1 MNMLKNIP
9 ASPKIEKKE
18 YQSAMTKLENK
29 IGELQRKAVDSNIP
43 VIIIFEG
50 WGAAG
55 KGTLINKLMMAFDP
69 RGYNVYPIKNPTE
82 EEEMRPF
89 LWRFWTKTPEKGR
102 IAIFD
107 RSWYRRL
114 SVERVDEETS
124 KKDWKRA
131 YHEIKSFEKQLVD
144 GGCLIVKFFLHISKK
159 EQKKRFRELLLNP
172 ATEWR
177 VTKDDLRH
185 HRQYGK
191 YFKVFGEML
200 EGTDTDYAPWTL
212 VESKD
217 HKTAALKIFTKIAD
231 SLAEKLS
238 AQKITGLTGSARPVS
253 VKSAPAGKSIIGESD
268 LSLSLSRAEYLEKLK
283 KYQARIRDIEHEVYK
298 KRIPVL
304 ILYEGWDAAGKGGN
318 IRRLAQSLDPR
329 GYEVVPIAAPSD
341 VEKRHHYL
349 WRFWNRIPKAGH
361 ITIFDR
367 TWYGRVLV
375 ERVEGFCSPAEWN
388 RAYDEINEM
397 EKQFSDFGAVIVKFW
412 LNISKDEQLKRF
424 NDRQKNVWKDWKITE
439 EDWRNRKK
447 WGLYLGAVDEMLLK
461 TNTLHSPWTVVESNC
476 KLYARIKTLKTV
488 IESVE
493 KAL

>member
-1 MNMLKNIP
+1 MNMLETIP
-9 ASPKIEKKE
+9 ASMQIEKSKYRSE
-18 YQSAMTKLENK
+18 MKKLENR
-29 IGELQRKAVDSNIP
+29 IGELQRKTLDSKTP

-50 WGAAG
+50 WGASG

-69 RGYNVYPIKNPTE
+69 RGYNVYPIKAPTE
-82 EEEMRPF
+82 EERMRPF

-107 RSWYRRL
+107 RSWYRRP
-114 SVERVDEETS
+114 SIERVDGEIGR
-124 KKDWKRA
+124 KDCNRTF
-131 YHEIKSFEKQLVD
+131 HEIRSFEKLLTD
-144 GGCLIVKFFLHISKK
+144 DGCLIVKFFLHISKK
-159 EQKKRFRELLLNP
+159 EQKKRFRKLLANP

-185 HRQYGK
+185 HRQYAK
-191 YFKVFGEML
+191 YFKVFGEMI
-200 EGTDTDYAPWTL
+200 EETDTDYAPWTL
-212 VESKD
+212 VDSKD
-217 HKTAALKIFTKIAD
+217 HKMAALKIFTEITDRLTA
-231 SLAEKLS
+231 KLS
-238 AQKITGLTGSARPVS
+238 ALSTAGAACPLPA
-253 VKSAPAGKSIIGESD
+253 KSTSAGKSIIGESN
-268 LSLSLSRAEYLEKLK
+268 LSLSLNRVEYLEKLK
-283 KYQARIRDIEHEVYK
+283 VCQDRMRELEHEVYR

-341 VEKRHHYL
+341 IEKRHHYL

-361 ITIFDR
+361 ITVFDR
-367 TWYGRVLV
+367 TWYGRLLV
-375 ERVEGFCSPAEWN
+375 ERVEGLCSPTEWG
-388 RAYDEINEM
+388 RAYDEINET
-397 EKQFSDFGAVIVKFW
+397 ERQLTDFGAVIVKFW

-424 NDRQKNVWKDWKITE
+424 NDRQKNVWKDWKITD

-447 WGLYLGAVDEMLLK
+447 WGPYLGAVDEMLLR
-461 TNTLHSPWTVVESNC
+461 TNTLHSPWAVVESNC

>member
-9 ASPKIEKKE
+9 AVRNMEKKE
-18 YQSAMTKLENK
+18 YQSVMKGLENK
-29 IGELQRKAVDSNIP
+29 IGELQRKAVDSKLP

-55 KGTLINKLMMAFDP
+55 KGTLINKLMMSFDP
-69 RGYNVYPIKNPTE
+69 RGYNVYPIKDPTE
-82 EEEMRPF
+82 EEQMHPF
-89 LWRFWTKTPEKGR
+89 LWRFWTKTPERGR
-102 IAIFD
+102 TAIFD

-114 SVERVDEETS
+114 SVERLDGTTA

-131 YHEIKSFEKQLVD
+131 YHEIRTFEKQLVD
-144 GGCLIVKFFLHISKK
+144 DGCLIVKFFLHISKK
-159 EQKKRFRELLLNP
+159 EQKKRFRKLLANP

-185 HRQYGK
+185 HRK
-191 YFKVFGEML
+191 YDEHFKVFGEML

-212 VESKD
+212 VDSKD
-217 HKTAALKIFTKIAD
+217 HKAAALRIFTEITGR
-231 SLAEKLS
+231 LEEKLS
-238 AQKITGLTGSARPVS
+238 TPAIEGSARRVS
-253 VKSAPAGKSIIGESD
+253 AKSAPAAKSIIGESD
-268 LSLSLSRAEYLEKLK
+268 LSLSMGRVEYLENLK
-283 KYQARIRDIEHEVYK
+283 KYQGRIRELEHEVYK

-329 GYEVVPIAAPSD
+329 GYEVIPVAAPTD

-361 ITIFDR
+361 IAIFDR

-375 ERVEGFCSPAEWN
+375 ERVEGFCSSMEWN
-388 RAYDEINEM
+388 RAYDEINET
-397 EKQFSDFGAVIVKFW
+397 EKQFSDYGAVIVKFW
-412 LNISKDEQLKRF
+412 LNIDKDEQFRRF
-424 NDRQKNVWKDWKITE
+424 NERRKNIWKQWKITE
-439 EDWRNRKK
+439 EDWRNREK
-447 WGLYLGAVDEMLLK
+447 WDLYLRAVDEMLLK
-461 TNTLHSPWTVVESNC
+461 TSTLHSPWTVVESNC

-488 IESVE
+488 IESME
-493 KAL
+493 RAL

>member
-9 ASPKIEKKE
+9 SCTKMEKKE
-18 YQSAMTKLENK
+18 YQTEISKLENK
-29 IGELQRKAVDSNIP
+29 LGELQREALSSKVPI
-43 VIIIFEG
+43 IIIFEG

-69 RGYNVYPIKNPTE
+69 RGYNVYPIKDPTE
-82 EEEMRPF
+82 EEQMRPF
-89 LWRFWTKTPEKGR
+89 LWRFWIKTPEKGR

-114 SVERVDEETS
+114 SVERVDGQTC

-131 YHEIKSFEKQLVD
+131 YHEINSFEKQLVD
-144 GGCLIVKFFLHISKK
+144 DGCLIVKFFLHISKK
-159 EQKKRFRELLLNP
+159 EQKKRFKELLSNQ

-185 HRQYGK
+185 HRQYK
-191 YFKVFGEML
+191 EYFRVFGEML
-200 EGTDTDYAPWTL
+200 EGTDTDCAPWTVL
-212 VESKD
+212 ESKD
-217 HKTAALKIFTKIAD
+217 RRTANLRIFREITERLQKR
-231 SLAEKLS
+231 LS
-238 AQKITGLTGSARPVS
+238 VTATAKPTRPG
-253 VKSAPAGKSIIGESD
+253 KSPAAVKSIIGESD
-268 LSLSLSRAEYLEKLK
+268 LTLSLSREEYLENLK
-283 KYQARIRDIEHEVYK
+283 KCQERMRNLEYEVYK
-298 KRIPVL
+298 KRIPVV

-318 IRRLAQSLDPR
+318 IRRLSQSLDPR
-329 GYEVVPIAAPSD
+329 GYEVIPIAAPSD

-349 WRFWNRIPKAGH
+349 WRFWNRTPKAGH
-361 ITIFDR
+361 IAIFDR

-397 EKQFSDFGAVIVKFW
+397 EKQYSDFGAVIVKFW
-412 LNISKDEQLKRF
+412 LNIDKKEQYRRF
-424 NDRQKNVWKDWKITE
+424 NERRENVWKQWKITE
-439 EDWRNRKK
+439 EDWRNREK
-447 WGLYLGAVDEMLLK
+447 WNLYLGAVDEMLLK
-461 TNTLHSPWTVVESNC
+461 TSTLHSPWTVVESNC
-476 KLYARIKTLKTV
+476 KLYARIKTLRTV

>member
-1 MNMLKNIP
+1 MNSLESIP
-9 ASPKIEKKE
+9 ASPKMEKKE
-18 YQSAMTKLENK
+18 YQNTMAKLENK
-29 IGELQRKAVDSNIP
+29 IGELQRKIVNSKIP
-43 VIIIFEG
+43 VIIVFEG

-55 KGTLINKLMMAFDP
+55 KGTLINKLMMSFDP
-69 RGYNVYPIKNPTE
+69 RGYNVYPIKNQSE
-82 EEEMRPF
+82 EEQMRPF

-114 SVERVDEETS
+114 SVERVDRETC

-131 YHEIKSFEKQLVD
+131 HHEINSFEKQLVD
-144 GGCLIVKFFLHISKK
+144 DGCLIIKFFLHISKK
-159 EQKKRFRELLLNP
+159 EQKIRFKELLSNP
-172 ATEWR
+172 ATKWR

-191 YFKVFGEML
+191 YFRVFNEMI

-212 VESKD
+212 LESKD
-217 HKTAALKIFTKIAD
+217 HKAAALKIFKEITDRLSKK
-231 SLAEKLS
+231 LAVPAPLS
-238 AQKITGLTGSARPVS
+238 PSRQVSGKPAPS
-253 VKSAPAGKSIIGESD
+253 VKSTIGESD
-268 LSLSLSRAEYLEKLK
+268 LSLSMSRNEYIESLG
-283 KYQARIRDIEHEVYK
+283 KYQERMRDLEHEIYR
-298 KRIPVL
+298 KRMPVL

-318 IRRLAQSLDPR
+318 IRRVAQSLDPR
-329 GYEVVPIAAPSD
+329 GYEVVPVAAPSD
-341 VEKRHHYL
+341 IEKRHHYL

-361 ITIFDR
+361 IAIFDR

-397 EKQFSDFGAVIVKFW
+397 EKQFSDSGAVIVKFW
-412 LNISKDEQLKRF
+412 LNIDKGEQLRRF
-424 NDRQKNVWKDWKITE
+424 NERRKNVWKQWKITD
-439 EDWRNRKK
+439 EDWRNREK
-447 WGLYLGAVDEMLLK
+447 WDLYLGAVDEMLLK

>member
-9 ASPKIEKKE
+9 ASRRMKKKE
-18 YQSAMTKLENK
+18 YQSAMAKLENK
-29 IGELQRKAVDSNIP
+29 IGELQRKAVNSKVP

-69 RGYNVYPIKNPTE
+69 RGYNVYPIKGSTE
-82 EEEMRPF
+82 EEQMRPF
-89 LWRFWTKTPEKGR
+89 LWRFWTKTPERGR
-102 IAIFD
+102 MAIFD

-114 SVERVDEETS
+114 SVERLDGETG

-131 YHEIKSFEKQLVD
+131 YHEIRSFEKQLVD
-144 GGCLIVKFFLHISKK
+144 DGCLIVKFFLHISRK
-159 EQKKRFRELLLNP
+159 EQKKRFKELLSNP

-191 YFKVFGEML
+191 YFKVFSEMI
-200 EGTDTDYAPWTL
+200 EGADTDYAPWTL

-217 HKTAALKIFTKIAD
+217 HRAAALKIFTEITDRLGK
-231 SLAEKLS
+231 KLS
-238 AQKITGLTGSARPVS
+238 APATASPSRPVS
-253 VKSAPAGKSIIGESD
+253 GKSATAGKSIIGESD
-268 LSLSLSRAEYLEKLK
+268 LSLSLSRGEYLEKLK
-283 KYQARIRDIEHEVYK
+283 KYQERMRELEFEVYR

-329 GYEVVPIAAPSD
+329 GYEVIPVAAPSD

-361 ITIFDR
+361 IAIFDR

-412 LNISKDEQLKRF
+412 LNIDKGEQFRRF
-424 NDRQKNVWKDWKITE
+424 NERRKNVWKQWKITDD
-439 EDWRNRKK
+439 DWRNREK
-447 WGLYLGAVDEMLLK
+447 WDLYLGAVDEMLLK

-476 KLYARIKTLKTV
+476 KLYARIKALKTV

-493 KAL
+493 RAL